1 LRHGHQFATATHAS
15 PLVWRHR
22 PITGAAAGSQIR
34 VRGAPDAPL
43 LLGVDVGTT
52 NVKAAL
58 YDLRGNVQ
66 VASSQRLPV
75 DHPRPGWSQYDPDAL
90 FDATAAVMRHV
101 LTQRGSAPVAGV
113 AVASMA
119 ETAVPL
125 SGAGEAL
132 HPAIAW
138 HDERTR
144 PQADWWRRH
153 VGADAV
159 YQRTGL
165 PIVPIFGIHKLM
177 WLREHKPEVYAR
189 TRVWL
194 NVADYVAYRLCG
206 VQATD
211 VSLASRLMVLDL
223 TERRWSDDL
232 LSACGV
238 DRSILPEV
246 VQSGQRLGGVHAAGE
261 AATGVPAGTP
271 VAAGGHD
278 HVCGALALGLTE
290 PGDVLDSMGTAE
302 SLLTVVERPHLTVA
316 MARGGYQQGAH
327 VVPDRT
333 YCNAGLYTSGACVE
347 WLRSLFIPDEPD
359 PYGVLE
365 RWASTSPVGSHGVF
379 FLPHLRLPSPPVVA
393 LSARAAFVGLRAST
407 ERGDMARA
415 LLEGLAF
422 EAHASLEG
430 LVERMDLTL
439 RHVRAIGGGTR
450 NRTLM
455 RIKAALLGHP
465 LEVALHD
472 EATTL
477 GAALLAGVGAGL
489 FRDATDAAARVTF
502 TYDTVEVDDGWRAA
516 YLRAY
521 RSVYQALYPAL
532 VDLHHRIDALE
543 DSSHVQ

>member
-1 LRHGHQFATATHAS
+1 MGRAS
-15 PLVWRHR
+15 PTLLV
-22 PITGAAAGSQIR
+22 G
-34 VRGAPDAPL
+34 L
-43 LLGVDVGTT
+43 DVGTT
-52 NVKAAL
+52 NVKAAA
-58 YDLRGNVQ
+58 YDDRGRVHA
-66 VASSQRLPV
+66 VAARRLPV
-75 DHPRPGWSQYDPDAL
+75 HHPRPGWSEYDPEAL
-90 FDATAAVMRHV
+90 FDTAATVLRSVMREV
-101 LTQRGSAPVAGV
+101 NATSVAGI

-125 SGAGEAL
+125 GGAGEAL

-177 WLREHKPEVYAR
+177 WLRANVPEAYAR
-189 TRVWL
+189 TRAWL

-232 LSACGV
+232 LNACGV
-238 DRSILPEV
+238 DRRILPEV
-246 VQSGQRLGGVHAAGE
+246 VQSGQRLGEVHAVGE

-278 HVCGALALGLTE
+278 HACGALALGLTE

-302 SLLTVVERPHLTVA
+302 SLLTVVRRPHLSAA
-316 MARGGYQQGAH
+316 MAHGGYQQGAH

-333 YCNAGLYTSGACVE
+333 YCNAGLYTSGACIE
-347 WLRSLFIPDEPD
+347 WLRSLLAADDPDA
-359 PYGVLE
+359 YGVLE
-365 RWASTSPVGSHGVF
+365 RWASASPVGSRGVF

-393 LSARAAFVGLRAST
+393 LSARGAFVGLRAST
-407 ERGDMARA
+407 DRGDMARA

-430 LVERMDLTL
+430 LVERMALTL

-455 RIKAALLGHP
+455 RMKAALLGRP

-477 GAALLAGVGAGL
+477 GAALLAGVGAGVYRGAL
-489 FRDATDAAARVTF
+489 DAAAQVSLA
-502 TYDTVEVDDGWRAA
+502 YDTVDADERWRAA

-521 RSVYQALYPAL
+521 EAVYRTLYPTL
-532 VDLHHRIDALE
+532 VELHERIDALE
-543 DSSHVQ
+543 RQADVR

>member
-1 LRHGHQFATATHAS
+1 MGWRHGLFPH
-15 PLVWRHR
+15 
-22 PITGAAAGSQIR
+22 AAASS
-34 VRGAPDAPL
+34 RGRPRGTPDAPL

-66 VASSQRLPV
+66 AASSQRLPV

-90 FDATAAVMRHV
+90 FDATAAVMRQV
-101 LTQRGSAPVAGV
+101 LAQRGAAHVAGV

-119 ETAVPL
+119 ETAVPVGG
-125 SGAGEAL
+125 SGEAL

-144 PQADWWRRH
+144 PQAEWWHRE
-153 VGADAV
+153 VGAEAV
-159 YQRTGL
+159 YRRTGL

-177 WLREHKPEVYAR
+177 WLREHEPGVYDR
-189 TRVWL
+189 TRAWL
-194 NVADYVAYRLCG
+194 NVADYVAFRLCG

-211 VSLASRLMVLDL
+211 VSLASRLMLLDL
-223 TERRWSDDL
+223 AERRWSDDL

-238 DRSILPEV
+238 DRGLLAEV
-246 VQSGQRLGGVHAAGE
+246 VQSGQRLGEVHAAGA
-261 AATGVPAGTP
+261 AATGLPAGTP

-278 HVCGALALGLTE
+278 HVCGGLALGLTE

-302 SLLTVVERPHLTVA
+302 SLLTVVEEPRLSAA

-333 YCNAGLYTSGACVE
+333 YCNGGLYTAGACVE
-347 WLRSLFIPDEPD
+347 WLRSLLVADEPD

-365 RWASTSPVGSHGVF
+365 RWASASPVGSRGVF
-379 FLPHLRLPSPPVVA
+379 FLPHLSLPSPPVVA
-393 LSARAAFVGLRAST
+393 TSARGAFVGLRTST
-407 ERGDMARA
+407 ERGDVARA

-430 LVERMDLTL
+430 LVERMGVTL

-455 RIKAALLGHP
+455 RIKAALLGRP

-489 FRDATDAAARVTF
+489 FRDATDAAARVAL
-502 TYDTVEVDDGWRAA
+502 TYDTVEVDDNWRAA

-521 RSVYQALYPAL
+521 HSVYQALYPSL
-532 VDLHHRIDALE
+532 VDLHQRIDVLE
-543 DSSHVQ
+543 HEADVQ